1 MGELCWICG
10 SVADTREHMAKAS
23 DIENGFGD
31 VTQDEPIYLN
41 ILSGFNRK
49 NKIIKNLKAES
60 LKYQKS
66 LCEKCNTN
74 ISRPYDM
81 AWADFVKWSLG
92 RNPPLRVGDVI
103 CAQQIFPNDA
113 ETSMLRVYLYLLK
126 AFGCMANVAFDGA
139 GWDLDLRDIGKSF
152 LDGTSHPRIFV
163 RFGVFPSGKD
173 WIGATDPWVSANR
186 TYRQLDVVW
195 WIYSVKGVGAAVFY
209 VRDNPEFV
217 RKERLWHPSF
227 GTNHLVVADFT

>member
-1 MGELCWICG
+1 
-10 SVADTREHMAKAS
+10 MAKAS
-23 DIENGFGD
+23 DIEDGFGD

-49 NKIIKNLKAES
+49 NKIIKSLKANS

-92 RNPPLRVGDVI
+92 RNPPLRVEDVI
-103 CAQQIFPNDA
+103 CAQHIFPNDA

-139 GWDLDLRDIGKSF
+139 GWDLDWMELAILEFLFALVFFPRGRIG
-152 LDGTSHPRIFV
+152 LAQLIRGYLLIAL
-163 RFGVFPSGKD
+163 
-173 WIGATDPWVSANR
+173 IGSWM
-186 TYRQLDVVW
+186 W
-195 WIYSVKGVGAAVFY
+195 CGG
-209 VRDNPEFV
+209 
-217 RKERLWHPSF
+217 
-227 GTNHLVVADFT
+227 FTV